1 MCPNLHSTS
10 TSTSTSNSISF
21 NHTARLLPQV
31 ESRGFPLRKNCLEKH
46 CGHAGATIKCPY
58 GQTRFI
64 YPMLCFTCMICCYD
78 IFCIHATNN
87 GVLHY
92 CIMHGW
98 MNVKYV
104 YTLQLTELFFPFFLQ
119 ICSFIQLTIMSFKPV
134 FVPSFQL
141 SSLFVEHVFI
151 QMQFKL
157 FL

>member
-1 MCPNLHSTS
+1 MYKRGESEAS
-10 TSTSTSNSISF
+10 SNCSLGACWADSPLLRPQQVTYLTQAAK
-21 NHTARLLPQV
+21 NKNCWCVQTCTLPPHPHPHPTAFHLTILPDCWKLPQV

-64 YPMLCFTCMICCYD
+64 YPMLCFTCMICCYV

-104 YTLQLTELFFPFFLQ
+104 YTL
-119 ICSFIQLTIMSFKPV
+119 
-134 FVPSFQL
+134 
-141 SSLFVEHVFI
+141 
-151 QMQFKL
+151 
-157 FL
+157 